1 MVWVSS
7 SFSSSLSLF
16 FKVNEQYVTTP
27 VNHGNSKSK
36 HSCLLDDDHMSQG
49 TESGTEGEESAFMNE
64 LENFFRERSMDSN
77 LLIKFYGE
85 TLNCLK

>member
-16 FKVNEQYVTTP
+16 FKVNEKYVTTP
-27 VNHGNSKSK
+27 VNHGNSNSK

-49 TESGTEGEESAFMNE
+49 TESGTEGEQSAFMKE
-64 LENFFRERSMDSN
+64 LEIFFRERSMEFKPP
-77 LLIKFYGE
+77 KFYGE